1 MAASKPLQ
9 TTAIGWVL
17 IAAGHTLSARD
28 WQTLPKFHQLP
39 NLAYTCARAGWFQG
53 SGFFLM
59 TGMCGVATV
68 LWARTNAADRTNP
81 ALLNYHWSQNPEQLR
96 LPVNKAVA
104 ALATAIVWA
113 SSAWYVKRGVNATG
127 AVVAAMGALQ
137 AWSAFGS

>member
-59 TGMCGVATV
+59 T
-68 LWARTNAADRTNP
+68 